1 MPRQAVKS
9 LVLPAVVVAAL
20 AAFPGPAGAA
30 VRTATGLHDQ
40 RYCEIIELKGA
51 PPNATA
57 VVWTTIGL
65 NRCPDAI
72 WRTFDAAALAREL
85 GDTAV
90 VLNGPRHWVIDVA
103 SGETGGVRSF
113 HGIRMRRAA
122 TIPIRTAADLVQ
134 TPYTDRT
141 IKRRNS
147 WRWKR
152 GRLIYELVAPG
163 GDIYVMQSYSQ
174 IRDPNQTIGD
184 LRTLGRRLTLPPGW
198 RYRTRRLRED
208 YRLKA
213 SGSATIVQDDLLNTY
228 QLAATARRPHRRTSH
243 RVTIDGRTRNVPAQT
258 PGTIQDEGTVT
269 STPFGRGTIRIVGTL
284 TGGRLQATV
293 RLLFARGEVSG
304 TVDMPFTISGGEIDF
319 RGTARLTAGTG
330 AYRGITSGDLQ
341 ARDHNT
347 LDGQNGTFAVNGTAR
362 F

>member
-1 MPRQAVKS
+1 MKS
-9 LVLPAVVVAAL
+9 LVLSAVVGAAI
-20 AAFPGPAGAA
+20 AAAPCTAGAA

-40 RYCEIIELKGA
+40 RYCEILELKGS

-57 VVWTTIGL
+57 VVWNTIGL
-65 NRCPDAI
+65 NRCPEAI

-90 VLNGPRHWVIDVA
+90 VLNGPRHWVIDTA

-122 TIPIRTAADLVQ
+122 TIPIRTAAELVQ
-134 TPYTDRT
+134 TTYTDRT

-152 GRLIYELVAPG
+152 GRLVYELVAPG
-163 GDIYVMQSYSQ
+163 GDVYVMQSYSQ
-174 IRDPNQTIGD
+174 IRDPSQTIGD
-184 LRTLGRRLTLPPGW
+184 LRTLGRRLNLPPGW

-208 YRLKA
+208 YALKA

-228 QLAATARRPHRRTSH
+228 QLASTPRRPKRRTSH
-243 RVTIDGRTRNVPAQT
+243 QVTVDGRTHMVKAQT
-258 PGTIQDEGTVT
+258 AGTIQDEGTVK
-269 STPFGRGTIRIVGTL
+269 STPFGNGTIRIVGTL

-293 RLLFARGEVSG
+293 RMLFARGEVSG
-304 TVDMPFTISGGEIDF
+304 TVDMPFTISNGEIDF
-319 RGTARLTAGTG
+319 RGTALLTAGTG
-330 AYRGITSGDLQ
+330 AYRGITSGDLE

-347 LDGQNGTFAVNGTAR
+347 LDGQHGTFAVNGTAR

>member
-1 MPRQAVKS
+1 MKP
-9 LVLPAVVVAAL
+9 VVVSAAVAAAL
-20 AAFPGPAGAA
+20 AAVPCTAGAA
-30 VRTATGLHDQ
+30 ARTATGLHDQ

-57 VVWTTIGL
+57 VVWNTIGL

-90 VLNGPRHWVIDVA
+90 VLNGPRHWVIDTA

-152 GRLIYELVAPG
+152 GRLVYELLAPG
-163 GDIYVMQSYSQ
+163 GDVYVMQSYSQ
-174 IRDPNQTIGD
+174 IRDPNQRIGD
-184 LRTLGRRLTLPPGW
+184 LRTLGRRLNLPPGW

-208 YRLKA
+208 FELKA

-228 QLAATARRPHRRTSH
+228 QLARTPRRPVRRMSH
-243 RVTIDGRTRNVPAQT
+243 RVSIEGRTRNVPAMT
-258 PGTIQDEGTVT
+258 PGTLQDEGTLAG
-269 STPFGRGTIRIVGTL
+269 TPFGRGTIRLVGTL
-284 TGGRLQATV
+284 TGGRLVATV
-293 RLLFARGEVSG
+293 RMLFARGEVTAS
-304 TVDMPFTISGGEIDF
+304 VDMPFTISNGEIDF

-330 AYRGITSGDLQ
+330 AYRGITSGELQ

-347 LDGQNGTFAVNGTAR
+347 LDGQHGTFAVTGTAR